1 MIEIKEAV
9 ITNITVHRIGIQT
22 DSSFI
27 NDKEVMF
34 NFEEDEDVITKT
46 FLKPFTSCH
55 ATYEFRHDE
64 DVELNPIFKIA
75 KEINEEADFVL
86 KTKEIHQYLKDVS
99 THPNIKDGDL
109 FVINYDNVKLGNEHY
124 KALGIYKV
132 ENKETFIETMPDDTG
147 RVKLNFK
154 KGVGRKLDKGVL
166 IVFSEEPFTVFVI
179 DNGSV
184 ETDYWMNDFA
194 NVQLRNDYVNNTTHF
209 LEMTENFIKHKIP
222 EEFDVNRTDQIDLLN
237 RSVDYFKTND
247 SFVQKEFEEEV
258 LQDTNLIDTF
268 HSYDEGY
275 THDKSISFDEGFEIS
290 NKAVKKQAKNFKS
303 VLKLD
308 KNFSIYMH
316 GDKSLVERGVDETS
330 GKKYYKFYYDDE
342 K

>member
-9 ITNITVHRIGIQT
+9 ITNITVHRIGIQSDT
-22 DSSFI
+22 SFL
-27 NDKEVMF
+27 NDKEIMM
-34 NFEEDEDVITKT
+34 NFEEDEEAIKRT
-46 FLKPFTSCH
+46 FLKPFASSF

-64 DVELNPIFKIA
+64 DIELNPIFKIS

-99 THPNIKDGDL
+99 IHPNIKDGDL
-109 FVINYDNVKLGNEHY
+109 FVINFDNIKLENEHY

-132 ENKETFIETMPDDTG
+132 ENKETFIETVAEDDG

-154 KGVGRKLDKGVL
+154 KGVGRKLDKAILVL
-166 IVFSEEPFTVFVI
+166 FTEEPYTVFVI

-194 NVQLRNDYVNNTTHF
+194 NVALRNDYVNNTTHF
-209 LEMTENFIKHKIP
+209 LEMTENFIKHKLP
-222 EEFDVNRTDQIDLLN
+222 EEFDVERTDQIDLLN

-247 SFVQKEFEEEV
+247 SFVQNEFEVEV
-258 LQDTNLIDTF
+258 LQDSNLIDTF

-275 THDKSISFDEGFEIS
+275 THDKSINFDEGFEIS
-290 NKAVKKQAKNFKS
+290 NKAVKKQAKNFRS

-316 GDKSLVERGVDETS
+316 GDKSLVERGVDEN
-330 GKKYYKFYYDDE
+330 GKKYYKFFFDDE